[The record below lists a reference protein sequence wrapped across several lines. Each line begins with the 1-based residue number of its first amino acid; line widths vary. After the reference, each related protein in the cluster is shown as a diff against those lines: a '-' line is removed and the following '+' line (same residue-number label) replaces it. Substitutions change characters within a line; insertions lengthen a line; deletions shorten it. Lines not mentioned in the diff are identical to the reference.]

1 MSFKKFV
8 KETTVTKQGVYKL
21 NKGIPH
27 LEDLPPQKFLEV
39 VENFAVCTI
48 TEKLD
53 GANLVFGFDNDG
65 KFYTS
70 RETKSGNRYY
80 TAEQYESRPG
90 NNGFKLAHLALANCE
105 PGLLEVLDRGEAV
118 EVEVLYGR
126 QPNAIIYGSNRI
138 AFLRMLPGD
147 NGEAPIQEKIH
158 ELNDAF
164 SEFITSRITGT
175 IVTTR
180 DGMDLYKQSVTE
192 DWKFASAP
200 TVDPVK
206 FVAVQLEGLDAYKQW
221 LKDKQYG
228 MTHLEIINCK
238 LNRIK
243 KTDLPEGITKQ
254 CLKDIR
260 EVTREIAIAQQAQL
274 KEQYLNQVLRKIEP
288 AYRDVQLEGTER
300 NIGVEGVV
308 IRRPGIGELI
318 KIVDKKNFTRINQFN
333 YAIRNQIRSTSGAK
347 NKFEATLGRDVDLY
361 TELLREFEQALGV
374 EGLGRLT
381 SIKRVIKKHAGN
393 TLTETIGNFTAAF
406 KNQNVGLLSE
416 EISKSITK
424 ALLDLAFCHGKYLL
438 ERHSYTLTLP
448 TGRTIRYTDEI
459 NKRTEL
465 LFAETRKELKDMRSQ
480 VEFAET
486 LEDIAQA
493 LYRKQLNSL

>member
-1 MSFKKFV
+1 MSFKEFV
-8 KETTVTKQGVYKL
+8 DQTVNTTQGVYNL
-21 NKGIPH
+21 NRGIPH
-27 LEDLPPQKFLEV
+27 LEDLPPQKFLDV
-39 VENFAVCTI
+39 VENLAICTI

-80 TAEQYESRPG
+80 TAEQYEGRPG
-90 NNGFKLAHLALANCE
+90 NNGFRLAHDALARCE
-105 PGLLEVLDRGEAV
+105 AILMEVLDNGEAA

-147 NGEAPIQEKIH
+147 NGEMPNQEKIH
-158 ELNDAF
+158 ELNDVF
-164 SEFITSRITGT
+164 EVVGVRSTGT

-180 DGMDLYKQSVTE
+180 NGMDLHEESVTE
-192 DWKFASAP
+192 NWKFASAP

-206 FVAVQLEGLDAYKQW
+206 FVAVQLERLNEYKQW
-221 LKDKQYG
+221 LKEKQYG
-228 MTHLEIINCK
+228 MTHLEICNCK
-238 LNRIK
+238 LNKIK
-243 KTDLPEGITKQ
+243 KADLPEGITKQ

-260 EVTREIAIAQQAQL
+260 EVTREIAIAQQMQL
-274 KEQYLNQVLRKIEP
+274 KEQYLDQVLRKIKP

-308 IRRPGIGELI
+308 IRRPETGEQV
-318 KIVDKKNFTRINQFN
+318 KIVDKENFTLINQFN
-333 YAIRNQIRSTSGAK
+333 YAIRNQIRSTSGVR

-361 TELLREFEQALGV
+361 TELLREFEQAIGV

-381 SIKRVIKKHAGN
+381 SIKRVIKRHAGN

-406 KNQNVGLLSE
+406 KNQNVGRLSE